1 MLHAIFKTKYCP
13 KSKVGDLC
21 WAYLKHRWL
30 LLENPYSLRAGKMM
44 SLTLCKTAENM
55 SLPNK
60 WDFFLPFL
68 EIIFV
73 QI

>member
-1 MLHAIFKTKYCP
+1 
-13 KSKVGDLC
+13 
-21 WAYLKHRWL
+21 
-30 LLENPYSLRAGKMM
+30 M

-60 WDFFLPFL
+60 WDFFFLPFL